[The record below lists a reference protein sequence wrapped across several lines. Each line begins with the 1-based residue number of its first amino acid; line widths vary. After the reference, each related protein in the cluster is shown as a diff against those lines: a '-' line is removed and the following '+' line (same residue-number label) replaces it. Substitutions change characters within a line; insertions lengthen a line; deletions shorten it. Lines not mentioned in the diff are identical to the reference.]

1 MGKLSYVIKRA
12 RKMDYC
18 AMLKTADMLHKK
30 TGKSRI
36 WLMAD
41 MAKCAAKYNAGYV
54 DYKIAEM
61 YRLNDAQR
69 ATQITRGISNNI
81 VARMN
86 DKKFWHFFDNKT
98 EFNQLFHEQVK
109 REWLNFSTATEEQF
123 AEFVQGRGDIICKP
137 IDGSSGQGILKCTP
151 EDYADV
157 HALYAR
163 LKAAGIGIV
172 EDKVIQHEAIAALCP
187 TSVNT
192 IRVATLLGDKKE
204 GIVYA
209 YIRIGNG
216 KVMDNV
222 DCGGMAAPINLDT
235 GVISGVGAN
244 KAGEVFEFHPMTGK
258 RIPGTQIPYWEEVKA
273 MCLKAMHVV
282 PQVRFVAWGRGDYAG
297 WSGVHRGQLLPEPRH
312 SAVRRPL
319 PGWHRHP
326 AAIRGVYR
334 PMICTLCPRNCG
346 AERAPEH
353 GTGVCRMGTLPKI
366 ARAALHRWEE
376 PCISGTRGSGAVFF
390 SGCGLRCVFCQN
402 ESISQRG
409 EGKIVTPKRLSEIF
423 RELEAQGAHNI
434 NLVTAAHFVPAV
446 LDALALYR
454 PSIPIVYNSSG
465 YESVE
470 TLRMLEGAVD
480 IYLPDYKYI
489 DPNMAAMLSG
499 ARDYPDT
506 AHAAIDEMVRQTGAP
521 VYDQDGMMT
530 RGTLIRHLVLPGLT
544 GDSIRIL
551 EQICDDFPGIPVSL
565 MGQYTPCGRALSIPG
580 MDRKIKKKEYARV
593 LAYMEAVGL
602 NGYRQE
608 LGSADGAFI
617 PAFDGTGV

>member
-1 MGKLSYVIKRA
+1 
-12 RKMDYC
+12 
-18 AMLKTADMLHKK
+18 
-30 TGKSRI
+30 
-36 WLMAD
+36 
-41 MAKCAAKYNAGYV
+41 
-54 DYKIAEM
+54 
-61 YRLNDAQR
+61 
-69 ATQITRGISNNI
+69 
-81 VARMN
+81 
-86 DKKFWHFFDNKT
+86 
-98 EFNQLFHEQVK
+98 
-109 REWLNFSTATEEQF
+109 
-123 AEFVQGRGDIICKP
+123 
-137 IDGSSGQGILKCTP
+137 
-151 EDYADV
+151 
-157 HALYAR
+157 
-163 LKAAGIGIV
+163 
-172 EDKVIQHEAIAALCP
+172 
-187 TSVNT
+187 
-192 IRVATLLGDKKE
+192 
-204 GIVYA
+204 
-209 YIRIGNG
+209 
-216 KVMDNV
+216 
-222 DCGGMAAPINLDT
+222 
-235 GVISGVGAN
+235 
-244 KAGEVFEFHPMTGK
+244 
-258 RIPGTQIPYWEEVKA
+258 
-273 MCLKAMHVV
+273 
-282 PQVRFVAWGRGDYAG
+282 
-297 WSGVHRGQLLPEPRH
+297 
-312 SAVRRPL
+312 
-319 PGWHRHP
+319 
-326 AAIRGVYR
+326 
-334 PMICTLCPRNCG
+334 MI
-346 AERAPEH
+346 
-353 GTGVCRMGTLPKI
+353 TLPKI

-454 PSIPIVYNSSG
+454 PNLPIVYNSSG

-489 DPNMAAMLSG
+489 APNMAAMLSG

-506 AHAAIDEMVRQTGAP
+506 AHAAIEEMVRQTGAP

-602 NGYRQE
+602 TGYRQE